1 MYGIFRTITM
11 PTPNISAKVIS
22 EYAHS
27 AEHSGKP
34 ATSNDGVCLSL
45 LVSVRI
51 PLEDVCL
58 IDKYSWLPLD
68 KRLGDELLS
77 RMGKNLTVP
86 LTVIR

>member
-1 MYGIFRTITM
+1 MSFNALSWNSLRTIL
-11 PTPNISAKVIS
+11 NSFLLF
-22 EYAHS
+22 HLCS

-58 IDKYSWLPLD
+58 IDKYTWLPID
-68 KRLGDELLS
+68 FGDELLS

-86 LTVIR
+86 LNVIR

>member
-1 MYGIFRTITM
+1 MGNVFYIIYKWDIT
-11 PTPNISAKVIS
+11 KVIF
-22 EYAHS
+22 EYSNS

-34 ATSNDGVCLSL
+34 ATSNDGICLSL

-58 IDKYSWLPLD
+58 IDKYTWLPID
-68 KRLGDELLS
+68 FGDELLS

-86 LTVIR
+86 LNVIR

>member
-1 MYGIFRTITM
+1 MSFNALSWKSLRTIV
-11 PTPNISAKVIS
+11 NSFLLF
-22 EYAHS
+22 HLFS

-34 ATSNDGVCLSL
+34 ATSNDGICLSL

-58 IDKYSWLPLD
+58 IDKYTWLPID
-68 KRLGDELLS
+68 FGDELLS

-86 LTVIR
+86 LNVIR

>member
-1 MYGIFRTITM
+1 MIIILFCL
-11 PTPNISAKVIS
+11 
-22 EYAHS
+22 AHGLLS

-34 ATSNDGVCLSL
+34 ATSNDGICLSL

-58 IDKYSWLPLD
+58 IDKYTWLPID
-68 KRLGDELLS
+68 FGDELLS

-86 LTVIR
+86 LNIIR